1 MGFPGLP
8 IWVSS
13 ITIDKTR
20 DVTIDETEVYQN
32 EPCSLT
38 KP

>member
-8 IWVSS
+8 IRVSS
-13 ITIDKTR
+13 ITIDETC
-20 DVTIDETEVYQN
+20 DVAIDETEVYQN